1 MKEDIKTLQL
11 QLMVSQRDHLST
23 SQHLMQFQIE
33 ALSKQIEELHNEIE
47 SDTNPIASDNGDGN
61 GN

>member
-33 ALSKQIEELHNEIE
+33 ALSKQIEELHDEIE
-47 SDTNPIASDNGDGN
+47 SDTNPTASDNGDGN